1 MRTDIL
7 AISSG
12 GGHWVQLLRL
22 KPAFD
27 SHKVVFAS
35 VYEAYAADVPGCKF
49 YAFNDASRFS
59 KANYLVVI
67 VQLLRIVLRERPRV
81 VITTGSSPGLF
92 ALALAKILLRS
103 KTIWIDSIANC
114 EQVSS
119 SGERAR
125 WIADVWLTQW
135 EHLSNVEGPRYLGA
149 VI

>member
-22 KPAFD
+22 RPAFAR
-27 SHKVVFAS
+27 HKVVFAS
-35 VYEAYAADVPGCKF
+35 VYEAYAADVPDSRF
-49 YAFNDASRFS
+49 YTFSDASRFS
-59 KANYLVVI
+59 KASYLVVL

-92 ALALAKILLRS
+92 ALAFAKLLLRS

-114 EQVSS
+114 ERLSS
-119 SGERAR
+119 SGARAK
-125 WIADVWLTQW
+125 WVADVWLTQW
-135 EHLSNVEGPRYLGA
+135 EHLSNGEGPRYMGA
-149 VI
+149 VL